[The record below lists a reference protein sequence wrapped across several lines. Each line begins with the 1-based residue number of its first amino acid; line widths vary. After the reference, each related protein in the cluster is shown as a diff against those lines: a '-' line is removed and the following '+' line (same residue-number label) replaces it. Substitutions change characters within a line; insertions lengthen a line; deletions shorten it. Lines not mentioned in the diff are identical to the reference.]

1 MIIVELPIVYAKNF
15 SEIEKAKES
24 GIELEVDP
32 VINMTTFI
40 IPDNCLVRL
49 NESSNENRTTVYF
62 DDDAYEIDANYE
74 TVLEIL
80 KREIK
85 K

>member
-1 MIIVELPIVYAKNF
+1 MIIIEVPIVFAKNYA
-15 SEIEKAKES
+15 EIEKAKET
-24 GIELEVDP
+24 GVEIEAEE

-49 NESSNENRTTVYF
+49 NEATDENRTTIYF
-62 DDDAYEIDANYE
+62 DDDAYEIDADYE
-74 TVLEIL
+74 MVLDII
-80 KREIK
+80 KKEIK